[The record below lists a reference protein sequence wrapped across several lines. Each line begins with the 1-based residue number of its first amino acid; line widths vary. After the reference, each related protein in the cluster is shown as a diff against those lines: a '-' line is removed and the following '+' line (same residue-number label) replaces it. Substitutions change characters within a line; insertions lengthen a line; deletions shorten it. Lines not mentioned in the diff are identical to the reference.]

1 MQWLRLLSRNA
12 NGLVPAQQIYQPRQG
27 NDECSHQTDQLGL
40 VEAKRDDLVRSPKGN
55 DEAQAGIEQ
64 EIDMVI
70 I

>member
-1 MQWLRLLSRNA
+1 
-12 NGLVPAQQIYQPRQG
+12 
-27 NDECSHQTDQLGL
+27 LGL